1 MKFVSSRVN
10 KSQQIPFVCS
20 LQQRHSFLLPPSQ
33 LFSLQSFFLL
43 VVAVSM
49 VLGEALPDAGYAKG
63 RSRGY
68 YDDGPIVIHLVQ
80 QVPVHPIHINHNPV
94 HFNPPPIYHGPIN
107 YSPGYYGNSY
117 HWMAAWP
124 RPAWKVERDAKDG
137 QGRSAGLFCVPAEL
151 VRERINKNL
160 A

>member
-1 MKFVSSRVN
+1 MLVTTKAF
-10 KSQQIPFVCS
+10 
-20 LQQRHSFLLPPSQ
+20 FLLPPSQ

-94 HFNPPPIYHGPIN
+94 QFNPPPIYHGPIN

-117 HWMAAWP
+117 H
-124 RPAWKVERDAKDG
+124 
-137 QGRSAGLFCVPAEL
+137 
-151 VRERINKNL
+151 
-160 A
+160 